1 LISSGFQNPR
11 KINKFLHRKYSF
23 DLQLPTGH
31 HVAMSLFWKSPFLV
45 LQCLFSLNLMWWFQV
60 ICKISLGLIYRA
72 KINFLIFPADDVLKV
87 AEKCEKKGNYVIR
100 LEFEDSSHVNHF
112 DKHSEVYTL
121 GIDQF
126 LKKCIECQSEK
137 IQERKNLESK
147 KSIWTR
153 LQFFYDFYVLKCF
166 LKPAQDTE
174 NFEYIFYSWFL

>member
-1 LISSGFQNPR
+1 
-11 KINKFLHRKYSF
+11 
-23 DLQLPTGH
+23 
-31 HVAMSLFWKSPFLV
+31 
-45 LQCLFSLNLMWWFQV
+45 
-60 ICKISLGLIYRA
+60 LIYRA

-147 KSIWTR
+147 KSI
-153 LQFFYDFYVLKCF
+153 
-166 LKPAQDTE
+166 
-174 NFEYIFYSWFL
+174 